1 LAAVKG
7 SFLAMIRIWLSVLV
21 VACVVAAESQTAF
34 AQETQL
40 DGELQRLQ
48 GHWRVVELIE
58 NGQTVPDD
66 QLRSM
71 LPGGGLLEIV
81 DTTMLF
87 KSPVDGHKSTKS
99 FRIDASSYPK
109 KIAVYDLDRMTG
121 QGVFQHDGGKLVIV
135 VSAPPNAVPTDF
147 SAPAGSNRTMLV
159 LVPYN
164 QSETESR
171 RLDLGPPPSVARRAD
186 SDPSFRNPTPFPEP
200 IPQPIPQASPQP
212 IPRPDQSA
220 AGRILTDDEVSSM
233 LVGKW
238 RMNDGSGL
246 IDITIDA
253 RRVFS
258 SYRHAQMIQTF
269 HQVFVPTPVSSGTWT
284 VKNGQLFLNV
294 TSSWRSDLVN
304 HTIVFA
310 VRSISPNDA
319 IVVDNLGRVAKAERL
334 P

>member
-1 LAAVKG
+1 MFRIAL
-7 SFLAMIRIWLSVLV
+7 SFLIATGM
-21 VACVVAAESQTAF
+21 VAFTSQATL
-34 AQETQL
+34 AQATQL

-58 NGQTVPDD
+58 NGHTIPDD
-66 QLRSM
+66 QLRGL

-99 FRIDASSYPK
+99 FRLDASSYPK
-109 KIAVYDLDRMTG
+109 KIAIYDLDRITG
-121 QGVFQHDGGKLVIV
+121 QGIFQHDAGKLVLCV
-135 VSAPPNAVPTDF
+135 AAPPTAVPTDF
-147 SAPAGSNRTMLV
+147 SAPAGSNRTMMV

-164 QSETESR
+164 QSEVESLK
-171 RLDLGPPPSVARRAD
+171 LDLGPPPSVARSAD
-186 SDPSFRNPTPFPEP
+186 SYLATPPPNPV
-200 IPQPIPQASPQP
+200 PQPIPQPVPQVNPQP
-212 IPRPDQSA
+212 IPVPNQSA
-220 AGRILTDDEVSSM
+220 AGRILTDAEVKSM

-253 RRVFS
+253 RGVFS
-258 SYRHAQMIQTF
+258 SYRHTQSIQTF

-284 VKNGQLFLNV
+284 VQNGQLFLNV
-294 TSSWRSDLVN
+294 TSSWRADLVN
-304 HTIVFA
+304 HTIIFA
-310 VRSISPNDA
+310 VRSISPSDA
-319 IVVDNLGRVAKAERL
+319 IIVDNLGRVSKAERL